1 MVFERRN
8 TTIELTYQIG
18 YDDNRLTSR
27 ALSVFRRKRTE
38 AVCGF
43 EGTKYGGWNLDPQ
56 FSFRELWKDSLN
68 SWETWSPFAS
78 FQDQTVNPSFF
89 YISRVCRRSKT
100 TTKSSPTVFVD
111 TTKESSFKPRLL
123 GILAQIKKKSLSRQ
137 RNKEPTIHI
146 KPVTISTSSL
156 TFKHTVTKY
165 FISLKILHAVTWQ

>member
-1 MVFERRN
+1 MIIIVLLVGRFP
-8 TTIELTYQIG
+8 
-18 YDDNRLTSR
+18 
-27 ALSVFRRKRTE
+27 VFRRKRTE
-38 AVCGF
+38 AVYGF

-68 SWETWSPFAS
+68 SWETWSPFPS
-78 FQDQTVNPSFF
+78 FQDQTVNPIFF
-89 YISRVCRRSKT
+89 YVSQVCRRSKT

-111 TTKESSFKPRLL
+111 TTKEGSLKPRLL

-156 TFKHTVTKY
+156 TFKLLNTQLLLKY
-165 FISLKILHAVTWQ
+165 FISLKILHAVTWR